1 MGIKRDSKE
10 LPDEYNPIADDEYMS
25 PNMLTYFERKLEYLK
40 KEILDKEENIRS
52 EIAYMP
58 GREPDHVDQGI
69 NEEIRHQDI
78 AFYDHEEDMLRQVDE
93 ALARIKTGDYGFCYE
108 TGEPIGVK
116 RLEVAPWA
124 KYSIE
129 VQEQIEKEAV

>member
-1 MGIKRDSKE
+1 MAISSDSNR
-10 LPDEYNPIADDEYMS
+10 LPEGYNPLKDDDYMS
-25 PNMLTYFERKLEYLK
+25 SNMLKYFEQKLEYLK
-40 KEILDKEENIRS
+40 KEILDKEETIRS

-116 RLEVAPWA
+116 RLKVAPWA